1 MKPTN
6 QELNKIYL
14 EKTKNINSNYF
25 TTSYLMR
32 HMIERNWNKFDEIWI
47 KYKQNKATFEEW
59 ENALDKWLKS
69 EQI

>member
-1 MKPTN
+1 
-6 QELNKIYL
+6 
-14 EKTKNINSNYF
+14 
-25 TTSYLMR
+25 
-32 HMIERNWNKFDEIWI
+32 MIERNWNKFDEIWI